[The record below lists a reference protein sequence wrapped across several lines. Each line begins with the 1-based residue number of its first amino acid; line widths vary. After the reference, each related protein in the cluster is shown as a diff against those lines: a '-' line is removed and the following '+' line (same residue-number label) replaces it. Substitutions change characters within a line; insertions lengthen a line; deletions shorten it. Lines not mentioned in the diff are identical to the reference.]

1 LKNRHKQIK
10 SSLLSERNGENNT
23 IKDTKFELPFKRE
36 TGSFAREKTP

>member
-10 SSLLSERNGENNT
+10 NSLLSERKGENYT
-23 IKDTKFELPFKRE
+23 IKDTKFKLPFKRV